1 MIARKDAWKFLKF
14 AMVGLASTMIYFLLL
29 AVMSE
34 FIANILILT
43 AVCYALS
50 MLLNY
55 LMQSLYTFRA
65 GAPVAP
71 RGVAIRDDACMRA
84 GFQFAGDED
93 DGRHPVRP
101 TDPVADPGDG
111 HAGGLHVPY
120 FKAVGVWLRGWR
132 QKRADRGGL
141 PAAYLRRGL

>member
-65 GAPVAP
+65 GPP
-71 RGVAIRDDACMRA
+71 SRRA
-84 GFQFAGDED
+84 VSRYA
-93 DGRHPVRP
+93 
-101 TDPVADPGDG
+101 TM
-111 HAGGLHVPY
+111 HAGALVFNSLAMKTMVDILSAPLIPSQILVMGVL
-120 FKAVGVWLRGWR
+120 AVSTFFISKLWVFG
-132 QKRADRGGL
+132 
-141 PAAYLRRGL
+141 